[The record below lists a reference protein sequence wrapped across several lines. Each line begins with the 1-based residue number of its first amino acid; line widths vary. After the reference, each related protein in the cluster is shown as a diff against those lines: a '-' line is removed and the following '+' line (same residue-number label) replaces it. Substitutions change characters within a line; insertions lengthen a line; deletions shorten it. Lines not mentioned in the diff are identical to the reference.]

1 MSGDISVNTCLSR
14 SVDNRVRM
22 AVSKPP
28 KPWTVF
34 QERLFLAMAKE
45 GLYTP
50 ADLARKLDVSPQTAY
65 KWWAGRTENLRAA
78 DVLRISDKLDVG
90 FRWLLGERGEMQ
102 KGFRLSTEEQRA
114 LEVYRALSRAGNGWA
129 DHWISQGNDILKRLP
144 AIPPSLSHPFP
155 VNKKTPQK

>member
-1 MSGDISVNTCLSR
+1 MIGDTVVNNR
-14 SVDNRVRM
+14 GYIFVDNYRM

-28 KPWTVF
+28 KPWSIF
-34 QERLFLAMAKE
+34 QERLFTAMAKE

-50 ADLARKLDVSPQTAY
+50 ADLARKLEVSPQTAY

-90 FRWLLGERGEMQ
+90 FRWLLGERQEMA
-102 KGFRLSTEEQRA
+102 KGFRLSSDEQRA
-114 LEVYRALSRAGNGWA
+114 LEVYRALARSGNGWA

-144 AIPPSLSHPFP
+144 AHPSPSQPFP
-155 VNKKTPQK
+155 AGKKTPHR